1 VRLLVILVG
10 LTAIITGIGG
20 VFANLA
26 YGEGHLALLGIGIS
40 LSTLTLGL
48 IITYM
53 GLSNTWSR

>member
-1 VRLLVILVG
+1 VILVG
-10 LTAIITGIGG
+10 LTAVVTGIGG
-20 VFANLA
+20 VFANLV

-53 GLSNTWSR
+53 GLSDKWRE